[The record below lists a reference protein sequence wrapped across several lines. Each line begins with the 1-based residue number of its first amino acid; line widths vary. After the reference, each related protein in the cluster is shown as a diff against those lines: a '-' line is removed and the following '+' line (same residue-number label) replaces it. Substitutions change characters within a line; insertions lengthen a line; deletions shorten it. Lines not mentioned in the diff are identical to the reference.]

1 MHPVSSKDPL
11 MMKRATRLGLLLLL
25 LCPIGILAA
34 EAPEDGDRALDL
46 RLLREDIPREV
57 WRPAPS
63 PPADRLPSLGMQP
76 MQPGGREG
84 MPQKGGFRSDLPTV
98 LGTRP
103 GRAPDRAR
111 KQARG
116 WSVAVAGWAA
126 VGGDEC

>member
-1 MHPVSSKDPL
+1 

-84 MPQKGGFRSDLPTV
+84 MPQKGGFRSDLPYGAGYEARQGARQSQETGQGMV
-98 LGTRP
+98 RG
-103 GRAPDRAR
+103 GRGMGGG
-111 KQARG
+111 RG
-116 WSVAVAGWAA
+116 R
-126 VGGDEC
+126 